1 MIEIKLSKDLHDFYA
16 LFYLSELTQWVL
28 NEVKVAL
35 AEKLPHLDGVL
46 MVRDQNTGKYSC
58 LLICE
63 GKTQEKIQTLLQDP
77 PESLGKKYDSYIVHE
92 EPECVKEVEPPHL
105 NPAEC
110 DKAPEH
116 SPEDA
121 EWLKEREE
129 RLKEIL
135 EKDFGKE
142 EEELD
147 CPTGETEPLDKKV
160 RLLEKLVEKE
170 LEAKMMRKRGGEGI
184 CFNNVSRMSKF
195 HDDYDDYVDG

>member
-1 MIEIKLSKDLHDFYA
+1 MIEIKLSEDLHDFYA

-35 AEKLPHLDGVL
+35 AENLPHLDGVL

-63 GKTQEKIQTLLQDP
+63 GKTQEKIQLLLQDP
-77 PESLGKKYDSYIVHE
+77 PESLGKKYDSYIIHE
-92 EPECVKEVEPPHL
+92 EPECVKEVKPPHP

-110 DKAPEH
+110 EKPPER
-116 SPEDA
+116 SPKDA
-121 EWLKEREE
+121 EWLAEREK

-160 RLLEKLVEKE
+160 RLLEKLVERE
-170 LEAKMMRKRGGEGI
+170 LAAKMSKRGEQGF
-184 CFNNVSRMSKF
+184 CFNNVSKL